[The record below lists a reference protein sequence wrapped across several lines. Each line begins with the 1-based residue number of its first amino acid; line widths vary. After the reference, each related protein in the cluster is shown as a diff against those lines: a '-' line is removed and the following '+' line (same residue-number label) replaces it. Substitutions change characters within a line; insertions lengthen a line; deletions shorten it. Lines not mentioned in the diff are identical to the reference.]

1 MADCVIVGLP
11 DPTCE
16 DVNLV
21 GGVKPK
27 NIYVFNYEDLNDSTP
42 YNESPNG
49 TITGIN
55 LVTYANAVK
64 LTAMNR
70 TVSATQTQEEGENLI
85 SYWVQSIVG
94 KFEQQSQSDKNAI
107 ESLAQS
113 QALLIVIEKQN
124 STFEVYGLD
133 FGLKM
138 RGSTK
143 STGANIGDDNKWNLT
158 FNQNGYG
165 ESRPAPDFLNV
176 SYANT
181 KALLESYTS

>member
-16 DVNLV
+16 DTTLV

-27 NIYVFNYEDLNDSTP
+27 NIYVFNREDLDDDTP
-42 YNESPNG
+42 YTEAAQGN
-49 TITGIN
+49 ITGFN
-55 LVTYANAVK
+55 LNTYTNAVK

-70 TVSATQTQEEGENLI
+70 TVNATQTQEEGENLV

-94 KFEQQSQSDKNAI
+94 KFEQQSQSDKNSI
-107 ESLAQS
+107 ESLAYAQD
-113 QALLIVIEKQN
+113 LVIVIEKQN

-133 FGLKM
+133 YGLKM

-143 STGANIGDDNKWNLT
+143 ATGANVGDDNKWNLT
-158 FNQNGYG
+158 FNQTGYG

-181 KALLESYTS
+181 KALLESYVA

>member
-16 DVNLV
+16 DTTLI

-27 NIYVFNYEDLNDSTP
+27 NIYVFNREDLRGGSE
-42 YNESPNG
+42 YNESANG
-49 TITGIN
+49 TVTGMN

-70 TVSATQTQEEGENLI
+70 TVSATQTQEEGDNLV

-94 KFEQQSQSDKNAI
+94 KFEQQSQTDKNAI
-107 ESLAQS
+107 ESLAAAQE
-113 QALLIVIEKQN
+113 LVVVVEKQN

-133 FGLKM
+133 YGLKM

-143 STGANIGDDNKWNLT
+143 STGANVGDDNKWNLT
-158 FNQNGYG
+158 FNQTGYG
-165 ESRPAPDFLNV
+165 ETRPAPDFLNV

-181 KALLESYTS
+181 KALLESYVA

>member
-1 MADCVIVGLP
+1 MADCIIVGLP

-16 DVNLV
+16 DTTLV

-27 NIYVFNYEDLNDSTP
+27 NIYVFNREDLDDDTP
-42 YNESPNG
+42 YDEAAAGN
-49 TITGIN
+49 ITGFN
-55 LVTYANAVK
+55 LNTYANAVK

-70 TVSATQTQEEGENLI
+70 TVNATQTQEEGENLI

-94 KFEQQSQSDKNAI
+94 KFEQQSQSDKNSI
-107 ESLAQS
+107 ESLAAAQD
-113 QALLIVIEKQN
+113 LVIVIEKQN

-143 STGANIGDDNKWNLT
+143 ATGANVGDDNKWNLT
-158 FNQNGYG
+158 FNQTGYG

-181 KALLESYTS
+181 KALLESYVA